1 MCQICAVVMDGHLN
15 ITEEHT
21 LNLPDDGLLLNTW
34 TCGQLRV
41 LRTFWLG
48 GCSHDSG
55 YTEPG
60 LTEIIQH
67 AHKVISHQ
75 LL

>member
-1 MCQICAVVMDGHLN
+1 MCHTCAVVMDRYLKN
-15 ITEEHT
+15 ETEEDA
-21 LNLPDDGLLLNTW
+21 LNLPDDGLLWNTW

-48 GCSHDSG
+48 GCSHDNG
-55 YTEPG
+55 YREPG

-67 AHKVISHQ
+67 SHKIISQ
-75 LL
+75 